1 MSEFETKVVQLLG
14 RIVEQLEAIATE
26 LRQLRE
32 PIHGQTSGPEEAA
45 SPIEDV
51 RHTGP

>member
-1 MSEFETKVVQLLG
+1 MSEFESKIVQLQE
-14 RIVEQLEAIATE
+14 RMVEQLEAIVTE
-26 LRQLRE
+26 LRRLRA
-32 PIHGQTSGPEEAA
+32 PMHGQTSGPEEAA

>member
-1 MSEFETKVVQLLG
+1 MSEFESKIVQLLE
-14 RIVEQLEAIATE
+14 RMVEQLQAIASE
-26 LRQLRE
+26 LRRLRA
-32 PIHGQTSGPEEAA
+32 PIHGRTSGPEEAA

>member
-1 MSEFETKVVQLLG
+1 MSEFETKVVQLLTG
-14 RIVEQLEAIATE
+14 VLEQLEAIATE
-26 LRQLRE
+26 LRRLCE
-32 PIHGQTSGPEEAA
+32 PGPGPVSRHEEAE